1 MGRVL
6 RNEVD
11 GTSVKK
17 GRREGEGAGGRE
29 KEQEGGGGRGDG
41 KLKNSKNVRSERKDM
56 KIYRTNFLLEMWRY

>member
-17 GRREGEGAGGRE
+17 GRREGEGAGGRG
-29 KEQEGGGGRGDG
+29 KGRGDG
-41 KLKNSKNVRSERKDM
+41 KLKNSKNGRREKKRY
-56 KIYRTNFLLEMWRY
+56 IPLFLL